1 MRHRLLVA
9 TRNSGKVS
17 EFADMFEDLQLEWIG
32 LADLGLELEVAETGS
47 TFRENAIIK
56 ATEYAA
62 ASGLLTLADDSGL
75 EVDVL
80 GGHPGVHTARYGGV
94 GLTPVQRYEL
104 LLENM
109 KGVPMAERSA
119 RFRCVIALASR
130 QGILGT
136 SGGVCEGKIAEGPA
150 GNGGFGYDP
159 VFFLPAREQTMAQ
172 LPAAEKHLISHRGKA
187 IAEIAPLLRLVLS
200 ELSEDGS

>member
-1 MRHRLLVA
+1 MKQKLLVA

-17 EFADMFEDLQLEWIG
+17 EFADMFADLQLEWIG
-32 LADLGLELEVAETGS
+32 LADLGLDLEVAETGE

-75 EVDVL
+75 EVDAL
-80 GGHPGVHTARYGGV
+80 DGRPGVHTARYGGA

-104 LLENM
+104 LLVDM
-109 KGVPMAERSA
+109 KGVPMADRSA
-119 RFRCVIALASR
+119 RFRCVIALSSG
-130 QGILGT
+130 QGIFGT
-136 SGGVCEGKIAEGPA
+136 AGGVCEGKIAERPA
-150 GNGGFGYDP
+150 GIGGFGYDP
-159 VFFLPAREQTMAQ
+159 VFYLPDQGQTMAE

-187 IAEIAPLLRLVLS
+187 IAEIAPLLRLVLAEVS
-200 ELSEDGS
+200 ANE

>member
-1 MRHRLLVA
+1 MKQKLLVA

-17 EFADMFEDLQLEWIG
+17 EFADMFADLQLQWIG
-32 LADLGLELEVAETGS
+32 LADLGLDLEVAETGE

-75 EVDVL
+75 EVDAL
-80 GGHPGVHTARYGGV
+80 DGRPGVHTARYGGA

-104 LLENM
+104 LLEDM
-109 KGVPMAERSA
+109 KGVPMADRSA
-119 RFRCVIALASR
+119 RFRCAIALSSG

-136 SGGVCEGKIAEGPA
+136 AGGVCEGKIAERPA
-150 GNGGFGYDP
+150 GFGGFGYDP
-159 VFFLPAREQTMAQ
+159 VFYLPDQGQTMAE

-187 IAEIAPLLRLVLS
+187 IAEIAPLLRLVLAEVS
-200 ELSEDGS
+200 ANE

>member
-17 EFADMFEDLQLEWIG
+17 EFADMFADLQLEWIG

-75 EVDVL
+75 VVDVL

-109 KGVPMAERSA
+109 KGLPMAERSA

-150 GNGGFGYDP
+150 GHGGFGYDP
-159 VFFLPAREQTMAQ
+159 VFLLPDRGQTMAQ
-172 LPAAEKHLISHRGKA
+172 LPATEKHLISHRGKA
-187 IAEIAPLLRLVLS
+187 IAEIAPMLRLVLA
-200 ELSEDGS
+200 ELSPDGS